1 MRRLCR
7 GLPDRSDCRRL
18 IVVMEKSGK
27 GLTLAFF
34 LFFFPPFFCP
44 AEDTDSGGLSFPVIH
59 RLDSADMGF
68 RQFIADVEA
77 NRQRLFNRERGGEN
91 AARSTESLTVYRYT
105 PRQGEELLALAAR
118 CNIPYSALA
127 SLNRIRHP
135 AMLEPEKPL
144 LLPSCPGLFIPV
156 EPVSDIEKLLAAARI
171 DRDERDSALLG
182 IALSGGGSRT
192 FRFFPGDEF
201 SPTERAFFLNAGF
214 RFPLRSYRLTSDFGF
229 RENPLTGN
237 LRLHQGLDLAAPE
250 GTEVFAAADGIVA
263 ETGEDPV
270 YGMYIII
277 SHSGNWVSLYGHLQ
291 KTETTLRSIVRS
303 GSLIGRVG
311 STGQST
317 GPHLHFELRQNG
329 RAQDPGKLLFRD

>member
-1 MRRLCR
+1 
-7 GLPDRSDCRRL
+7 
-18 IVVMEKSGK
+18 MEKPGK

-34 LFFFPPFFCP
+34 LVFFLPFLCP
-44 AEDTDSGGLSFPVIH
+44 AAAEGVNSPDSGGVSFPLIQ
-59 RLDSADMGF
+59 RLDSADTGF

-77 NRQRLFNRERGGEN
+77 NRRRLFNRERGQSAEHT
-91 AARSTESLTVYRYT
+91 AESLTVYRYT

-135 AMLEPEKPL
+135 AMMEAGKPL
-144 LLPSCPGLFIPV
+144 LLPSCPGLFIPG
-156 EPVSDIEKLLAAARI
+156 EPLSDIEKLLAAART
-171 DRDERDSALLG
+171 DRSENESVVLG
-182 IALSGGGSRT
+182 ISAAGGSRT

-201 SPTERAFFLNAGF
+201 SPTERAFFLNPGF
-214 RFPLRSYRLTSDFGF
+214 RFPLRSFRLTSAFGF
-229 RENPLTGN
+229 RENPVTGN

-250 GTEVFAAADGIVA
+250 GTEVFAARDGIVT
-263 ETGEDPV
+263 EIGDDPV
-270 YGMYIII
+270 YGIYIVL
-277 SHSGNWVSLYGHLQ
+277 SHGENWASLYGHLQ
-291 KTETTLRSIVRS
+291 RVETTLRSAVQS
-303 GSLIGRVG
+303 GNLIGRVG